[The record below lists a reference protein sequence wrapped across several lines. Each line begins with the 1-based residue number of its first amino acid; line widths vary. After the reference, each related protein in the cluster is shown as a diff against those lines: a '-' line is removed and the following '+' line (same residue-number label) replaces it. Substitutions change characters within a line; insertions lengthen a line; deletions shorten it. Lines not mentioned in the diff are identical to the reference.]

1 MINLALITTRFI
13 RQGPNKQ
20 LLYLIKNL
28 DRTKINP
35 IIITL
40 SPERAPSIDE
50 EFRRENVEIIRLN
63 QGVIRSLLFA
73 RKRIQQIVS
82 TRQIHIVHS
91 FTYATRVEFA
101 IHKLKNVVKLATI
114 RNSPKLSKNDYFGVL
129 GILVYQFQMCFYRN
143 MDKVIGCSE
152 SIYNLPELEK
162 LPRALIPNGIATA
175 NTTNFINRLKIKS
188 EIQKNLQI
196 PNKSEIFITVSNG
209 LPIKNI
215 EFLINY
221 FKKKKNQTLVIAG
234 NQNPKYTDLSISS
247 DNILFTGHIN
257 NISQYY
263 TAADFF
269 ISASYSEGLPN
280 AVLESLLCGTPCIL
294 SKIPMHNEIIKKTG
308 DNIGILFENNNEV
321 DLEAKIATLKSRM
334 NSKTHGIC
342 SDFIKNH
349 YSAKK
354 MAHSYEKL
362 YESIQ
367 PK

>member
-1 MINLALITTRFI
+1 MINLALITTRFV

-20 LLYLIKNL
+20 LLHLIRNL

-40 SPERAPSIDE
+40 SPERAPSHEE
-50 EFRRENVEIIRLN
+50 EFRKEDIEIIRLN
-63 QGVIRSLLFA
+63 LGLIKSLLFA
-73 RKRIQQIVS
+73 RKRIQQIVDS
-82 TRQIHIVHS
+82 RQIHIVHS

-101 IHKLKNVVKLATI
+101 IHRLKNVVKLATI
-114 RNSPKLSKNDYFGVL
+114 RNSPKLSKNDYFGIL
-129 GILVYQFQMCFYRN
+129 GFFVYQMQMYFYRN

-152 SIYNLPELEK
+152 SIYNLAELEK
-162 LPRALIPNGIATA
+162 LPRVLIPNGIATTD
-175 NTTNFINRLKIKS
+175 NTSFTNWLKTKS
-188 EIQKNLQI
+188 EIRQTLQL
-196 PNKSEIFITVSNG
+196 PNHSEIFITVSNG

-234 NQNPKYTDLSISS
+234 NQNQKYKDLSNSS
-247 DNILFTGHIN
+247 DNILFTGHVN

-280 AVLESLLCGTPCIL
+280 AVLESLLSGTPCIL
-294 SKIPMHNEIIKKTG
+294 SKIPMHKEIIEKTG
-308 DNIGILFENNNEV
+308 DNIGILFENNNEA
-321 DLEAKIATLKSRM
+321 DLEANIAILKNRI

-342 SDFIKNH
+342 SDFVTNH
-349 YSAKK
+349 FSAKK
-354 MAHSYEKL
+354 MASSYGKL
-362 YESIQ
+362 YESI
-367 PK
+367 KSI